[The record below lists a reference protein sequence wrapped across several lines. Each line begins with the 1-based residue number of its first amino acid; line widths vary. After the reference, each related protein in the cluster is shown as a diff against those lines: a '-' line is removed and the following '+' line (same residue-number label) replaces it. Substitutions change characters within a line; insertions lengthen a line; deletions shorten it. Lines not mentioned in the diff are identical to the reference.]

1 MVAGFRQLTRAGA
14 ALVVVAAMVAA
25 VEQLPSSA
33 RNADALIGED
43 AGLSSLDRE
52 LAPSRAFG
60 LDPSLILRADER
72 LPRDAVFYVAVGN
85 GLASGHDAAAPFAA
99 YWLLPR
105 RHTED
110 PARADWILSFGAD
123 DAQLGVKVKVVED
136 LGGGSRLLRVVR

>member
-1 MVAGFRQLTRAGA
+1 MVAGFRELTRAGA
-14 ALVVVAAMVAA
+14 ALVVVVALIAAL
-25 VEQLPSSA
+25 EQFPSSV
-33 RNADALIGED
+33 RQADGRIDEN
-43 AGLSSLDRE
+43 AGLSQLDRE

-60 LDPSLILRADER
+60 LDPSLILLADER
-72 LPRDAVFYVAVGN
+72 LPPDAVFYVAVGN

-123 DAQLGVKVKVVED
+123 DAQLGVKVELVED
-136 LGGGSRLLRVVR
+136 LGNGSRLLRVVK